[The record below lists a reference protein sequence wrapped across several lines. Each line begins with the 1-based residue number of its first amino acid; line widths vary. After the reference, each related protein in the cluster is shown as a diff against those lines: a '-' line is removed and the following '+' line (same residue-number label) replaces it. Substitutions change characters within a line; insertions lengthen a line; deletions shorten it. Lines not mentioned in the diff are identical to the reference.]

1 MGVTIKD
8 VARVANV
15 SVATVSRV
23 LNKKDNVSETAI
35 AAVNAAISE
44 LGYNPNFLGR
54 DLRKSET
61 RRILAVISSTKRSF
75 YSDVLAGMDL
85 AAASEGYDV
94 IIAANNDDP
103 ARETHLLE
111 MLFSR
116 VVDGAV
122 LLAPKLDARTVS
134 GISENHN
141 IAVCLE
147 RLEGCKALTVT
158 TDNVRAGKDAVNY
171 LIGKG
176 HKKIG
181 MISTDIRSQS
191 SVDRENGY
199 KQALKEHNI
208 AFDEQ
213 YVYYGDYSND
223 SGVQGCAYLLGLKVP
238 PTAVFCVSD
247 IVAIGA
253 MSAAAMMKKR
263 VGKDIMFIGFDNIA
277 FSRIY
282 SPHLSTVEQPCAVQG
297 RVVIEKLIAN
307 IKTEHGGVRD
317 NGLYTLPHS
326 LILREST
333 GD

>member
-1 MGVTIKD
+1 MGITIKD
-8 VARVANV
+8 VAKVANV

-23 LNKKDNVSETAI
+23 LNKKDNVSDSAVT
-35 AAVNAAISE
+35 AVNAAISE

-75 YSDVLAGMDL
+75 YSDILTGMDQ
-85 AAASEGYDV
+85 AAAVEGYDV

-122 LLAPKLDARTVS
+122 LLSPKLDARTIS
-134 GISENHN
+134 GISENYN

-147 RLEGCKALTVT
+147 RLDGCKALTVT
-158 TDNVRAGKDAVNY
+158 TDNMRAGKDAVNY

-181 MISTDIRSQS
+181 MITTETRNQS
-191 SVDRENGY
+191 SVDRELGY
-199 KQALKEHNI
+199 KAALKEHNLTV
-208 AFDEQ
+208 DEQ
-213 YVYYGDYSND
+213 YIYYGDYSND

-253 MSAAAMMKKR
+253 MNAAVMMKKR
-263 VGKDIMFIGFDNIA
+263 VGKDIMFFGFDNIS
-277 FSRIY
+277 FSRVFR
-282 SPHLSTVEQPCAVQG
+282 PHLSTVEQPCIVQG
-297 RVVIEKLIAN
+297 RVVVEKLIGN
-307 IKTEHGGVRD
+307 IKAEKDGVRD
-317 NGLYTLPHS
+317 NGLYMLPHS
-326 LILREST
+326 LVLREST